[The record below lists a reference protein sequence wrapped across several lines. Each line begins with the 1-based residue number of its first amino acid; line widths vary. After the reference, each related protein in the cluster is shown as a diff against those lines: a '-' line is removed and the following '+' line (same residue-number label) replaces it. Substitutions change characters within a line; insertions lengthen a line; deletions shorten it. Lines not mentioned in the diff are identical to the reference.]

1 MRLSSLSVNAA
12 TALVLVDRSIT
23 YVSVIAVGA
32 VLFVL
37 RRAIP
42 HWSHPRHLEMGYEGT
57 GPSPQEPGSEG

>member
-1 MRLSSLSVNAA
+1 VNAA

-37 RRAIP
+37 RRLIP
-42 HWSHPRHLEMGYEGT
+42 RWSHHHPRHLEMGYEGT
-57 GPSPQEPGSEG
+57 GSSPQEPGSEG